1 MFEQP
6 ITGMAH
12 LVDSI
17 LIKSVWKYLVVKIN
31 YESTDWFLN
40 AINFQLKVFLN
51 RLEFLMI
58 LCYTLTKLNT
68 REIK

>member
-6 ITGMAH
+6 ITGMTH

-17 LIKSVWKYLVVKIN
+17 LTKSVWKYLVVKIN